1 MFAKTLLLPMAAA
14 LAIGLSACGGG
25 GGGGGGGGQPSPNP
39 APSSPG
45 PGGEPPSSPGPGTD
59 PAPPAPPPPDPAPD
73 PAPPAPPPSDPAPD
87 PAPPPSPSNAP
98 PVADAGSDLYG
109 IGGYPLKLV
118 GAAGWGGSG
127 SSDPE
132 GGALT
137 YAWAQTGG
145 TPMAALTGASTAE
158 PTITPPQV
166 TERTVLTFTLTVTD
180 PGGLS
185 ATDTTTFTVS
195 RNSAPIARA
204 GDDVMASPGD
214 TVTLDG
220 SETRDPE
227 SGPLTYAWAQTGGT
241 PTAALTGGSS
251 ASATFTA
258 PQVTG
263 DTALT
268 FTLTATDAGGLSATD
283 SVTVTVNVNDAPTAA
298 AGSDFTT
305 NEGSP
310 VTLDGSG
317 SSDPD
322 GDSLTYAWAQTG
334 GTPTAALTGGSSAS
348 ATFTAPQVTGDTA
361 LTFTLTV
368 TDPGGLSAT
377 DTVTVTVKNVN
388 DAPTASAG
396 ADVTTA
402 EGYPV
407 ALDGSGSWDPENERL
422 TYAWAQTGGTPTVTL
437 NGASTSAPTFTAPQV
452 TGDTALTF
460 TLTVTDPNRQSAT
473 DTVTVT
479 VQDNAAPTAGVR
491 VAFTTTWEGHP
502 VTLDGSDSSDP
513 ENGGLTYAWTQ
524 TGGSPTVALTGASS
538 VRATFTA
545 PQVAGS
551 TALTFTLTVTDPG
564 GLSATDTVTYTV
576 RNNTAP
582 TAAAGA
588 DFSTAGDY
596 PVTLNGSGSRD
607 PENGDLAY
615 AWTQTAGTPTAALT
629 GASTSHATFTA
640 PQVTA
645 NAALTFTLTVT
656 DPGGLSATDTVTVT
670 VKSVNDAPT
679 ANAGSD
685 FTISDGDTA
694 TLDGSASSD
703 PENGDLAYAWT
714 QTAGTPS
721 VTLRGADTSA
731 PSFATPQL
739 SANASLTFRLTVTD
753 PGGAAAT
760 DTVTVTVTA
769 DDDTPTANAGD
780 DFTTYE
786 GDMAA
791 LDGSAG
797 GVDPGDGPAAFAWA
811 QTGGTPSVALTG
823 AATAAPTFTAPQV
836 TADAALTFTLT
847 VSEAGGQSATDSVTV
862 TVANVR
868 PANSAVRTPGSGE
881 TLEPAAAKST
891 ASSWE
896 TAEYTASVGLPLI
909 NAAAGYAA
917 RTAGNPGGG
926 GVTIAV
932 MDLRPVDT
940 DHPDL
945 AGATMIDT
953 GADIIDGGH
962 GTRVA
967 GVAAARRDGF
977 GMHGVAYNAN
987 IVGISQG
994 YFLSSIRVA
1003 FASAAGVPYTGVSS
1017 TADPAGSAHV
1027 AVMSYNYRDLPRVV
1041 QEQIATSV
1049 RLATGRGRIVV
1060 ASSGNAQSGRVV
1072 DRSEPAGVPVS
1083 TFADEGIAGLAI
1095 AASALNADGTGQASW
1110 AHQCGAVAQYCL
1122 MAPGTTIYSTDT
1134 IPASATAPGARAYRT
1149 TSGTSL
1155 SAPYVAGAA
1164 AAVWG
1169 AFPNK
1174 TGRQVV
1180 DRLLTTAQQIDDAN
1194 CNYDSTTGVS
1204 AKCGHGALDLGAA
1217 MNPVG
1222 FTSMALPGSGAAPV
1236 RSTAVRLPPGA
1247 SALPVPALADTVVY
1261 DEQGFPFLHDLNAAF
1276 LAGEDWTSGSLVHG
1290 FLEPARREWTVAPLG
1305 VGAAFSFAGP
1315 ADHGVGAG
1323 AARRAWRAFD
1333 PDPGAAGE
1341 PLRDYRFSLQPQ
1353 AGLTV
1358 TVGQGAGAPGA
1369 RTGFASSPD
1378 GGLFTDGLSVR
1389 PFAAFSGEGP
1399 GVGVDWRLDGRTR
1412 LSFSGRDGRSRFGAP
1427 RARLVSV
1434 GVDRRFAGG
1443 LSVKLGAGTLRERG
1457 ARLGM
1462 RSSGGFGPAPASVT
1476 NFVDLG
1482 VEKPLSGKATAFGS
1496 YSFGSTGSRPG
1507 APGSLVRHWGALR
1520 SDSLAVGVSASGVF
1534 APGDRLTATASAPFR
1549 PRGRVAMVLAP
1560 AREVADGEVA
1570 FAARAV
1576 SLASAGR
1583 EVRTQLVYD
1592 AWSGDRASAVLGGY
1606 ARFGADAGAPEGG
1619 PDWGI
1624 AAKMRLGF

>member
-1 MFAKTLLLPMAAA
+1 MIRTLFAKTLLLPMAAA
-14 LAIGLSACGGG
+14 IAIGLSACGGG
-25 GGGGGGGGQPSPNP
+25 GGGGGQP
-39 APSSPG
+39 AP
-45 PGGEPPSSPGPGTD
+45 PPPAPRTD
-59 PAPPAPPPPDPAPD
+59 PAPPAPPPPDPRTD
-73 PAPPAPPPSDPAPD
+73 PAPPAPAPSSPPAPRNL
-87 PAPPPSPSNAP
+87 PPTANAGP
-98 PVADAGSDLYG
+98 DFTATE
-109 IGGYPLKLV
+109 GYRHPLS
-118 GAAGWGGSG
+118 GWG

-132 GGALT
+132 GGELT

-145 TPMAALTGASTAE
+145 TPMVTLNISRYGEDKRWFTAPQAMGST
-158 PTITPPQV
+158 P
-166 TERTVLTFTLTVTD
+166 LTFTLTVTD

-185 ATDTTTFTVS
+185 ATDSVTVTV
-195 RNSAPIARA
+195 RNNRAPIANA
-204 GDDVMASPGD
+204 GDDFTTAAGYP
-214 TVTLDG
+214 VTLDG
-220 SETRDPE
+220 RRSYDPE
-227 SGPLTYAWAQTGGT
+227 YFSTPIFAWAQTGGTPMVTLDDASTSRPTFTAPQVTGDAALTFTLTVTDFPGATATDTVVVTVKSVNDAPTADAGSDFTTYEGYAATLDGSGSSDPENGTLTYAWTQTGGT
-241 PTAALTGGSS
+241 PTAALT
-251 ASATFTA
+251 
-258 PQVTG
+258 
-263 DTALT
+263 
-268 FTLTATDAGGLSATD
+268 
-283 SVTVTVNVNDAPTAA
+283 
-298 AGSDFTT
+298 
-305 NEGSP
+305 
-310 VTLDGSG
+310 
-317 SSDPD
+317 
-322 GDSLTYAWAQTG
+322 
-334 GTPTAALTGGSSAS
+334 
-348 ATFTAPQVTGDTA
+348 
-361 LTFTLTV
+361 
-368 TDPGGLSAT
+368 
-377 DTVTVTVKNVN
+377 
-388 DAPTASAG
+388 
-396 ADVTTA
+396 
-402 EGYPV
+402 
-407 ALDGSGSWDPENERL
+407 
-422 TYAWAQTGGTPTVTL
+422 
-437 NGASTSAPTFTAPQV
+437 GASTSAPTFTAPQV
-452 TGDTALTF
+452 TGSTALTF
-460 TLTVTDPNRQSAT
+460 TLTATDPGGQSAT

-479 VQDNAAPTAGVR
+479 VQDNAAPTADAGDDVT
-491 VAFTTTWEGHP
+491 ATEGYA
-502 VTLDGSDSSDP
+502 VTLDGSGSSDP
-513 ENGGLTYAWTQ
+513 ENGTLTYAWAQ
-524 TGGSPTVALTGASS
+524 TGGA
-538 VRATFTA
+538 
-545 PQVAGS
+545 
-551 TALTFTLTVTDPG
+551 
-564 GLSATDTVTYTV
+564 
-576 RNNTAP
+576 
-582 TAAAGA
+582 
-588 DFSTAGDY
+588 
-596 PVTLNGSGSRD
+596 
-607 PENGDLAY
+607 
-615 AWTQTAGTPTAALT
+615 PTAALT
-629 GASTSHATFTA
+629 GASTSAPTFTAPQVTGSTALTFTLTATDPGGQSATDTVTVTVQDNAAPTADAGDDVTTAGDYPVTLDGSGSSDPENGALTYAWTQTGGTPTVTLTGADTARATFTA

-645 NAALTFTLTVT
+645 NAALTFTLTAT
-656 DPGGLSATDTVTVT
+656 DPGGQSATDTVTVS

-694 TLDGSASSD
+694 TLDGSGSSD

-714 QTAGTPS
+714 QTAGTPT

-731 PSFATPQL
+731 PSFAAPQL
-739 SANASLTFRLTVTD
+739 TANASLTFRLTVTD

-760 DTVTVTVTA
+760 DTVAVTVTA
-769 DDDTPTANAGD
+769 DEDTPTANAGD
-780 DFTTYE
+780 DFTVWE

-862 TVANVR
+862 TVGNVR

-881 TLEPAAAKST
+881 TLEPAAAKGT

-917 RTAGNPGGG
+917 RTTGNPGGG
-926 GVTIAV
+926 GITVAV
-932 MDLRPVDT
+932 IDREEVDT

-945 AGATMIDT
+945 AGATAIDT
-953 GADIIDGGH
+953 GTEIIDDNH
-962 GTRVA
+962 GTLVA
-967 GVAAARRDGF
+967 GPVAARRDGR

-987 IVGISQG
+987 IVHMSQG
-994 YFLSSIRVA
+994 EYTSSFRAA
-1003 FASAAGVPYTGVSS
+1003 FASVAGGPYTYQFDDDEGVTHTY
-1017 TADPAGSAHV
+1017 TADPAGSSHI
-1027 AVMSYNYRDLPRVV
+1027 AVMSYSYTDPRAFI
-1041 QEQIATSV
+1041 QEYLADSV
-1049 RLATGRGRIVV
+1049 RLATGQGRIVV
-1060 ASSGNAQSGRVV
+1060 ASVGNRGG
-1072 DRSEPAGVPVS
+1072 SEPRGWPARA
-1083 TFADEGIAGLAI
+1083 FAEEGIAGLAI
-1095 AASALNADGTGQASW
+1095 GASALNADGTGQASW
-1110 AHQCGAVAQYCL
+1110 ANRCGAIEQYCL
-1122 MAPGTTIYSTDT
+1122 MAPGTNIYTT
-1134 IPASATAPGARAYRT
+1134 NKTPAGANPGVRAYRT
-1149 TSGTSL
+1149 SSGTSF

-1180 DRLLTTAQQIDDAN
+1180 DRLLTTARQVDAAN
-1194 CNYDSTTGVS
+1194 CDYDSNGVS
-1204 AKCGHGALDLGAA
+1204 ARCGHGALDLGAA

-1222 FTSMALPGSGAAPV
+1222 FTSMALPGSGTAPV
-1236 RSTAVRLPPGA
+1236 RGTAVRLPPGA

-1276 LAGEDWTSGSLVHG
+1276 LAGEAGDSGTLVHG

-1315 ADHGVGAG
+1315 ADYGAG
-1323 AARRAWRAFD
+1323 ASRRAWRAFD

-1341 PLRDYRFSLQPQ
+1341 ALRDYRFSLQPQ

-1369 RTGFASSPD
+1369 RTGFAASPD

-1427 RARLVSV
+1427 RARLVAV

-1482 VEKPLSGKATAFGS
+1482 VEKPLSGKAAAFGS
-1496 YSFGSTGSRPG
+1496 YSFGSTGARPG

-1520 SDSLAVGVSASGVF
+1520 SDSLAFGVSASGVL
-1534 APGDRLTATASAPFR
+1534 APGDRLTGTVSAPFR

-1560 AREVADGEVA
+1560 AREVSDGEAA

-1592 AWSGDRASAVLGGY
+1592 AWSGDGASATVGGY